1 MIAQSFGHAGHGWL
15 QHLLWWWE
23 IRSGTVN
30 PSGPYYSALSGW
42 VGDVALLGSFV
53 SLVALLVHA
62 VKSHQCHET
71 TCHRIATHEYEMDG
85 VKHRVCHHHHPA
97 LGPEHKLTSV
107 ALRAHHAA
115 KQKPIA
121 FMQSGDVST
130 TAKTGNSTAGAVRVV
145 VQRPTPSARKPAR
158 DAAGRFAKKQ
168 K

>member
-15 QHLLWWWE
+15 QHLWWYFE
-23 IRSGTVN
+23 IHSGTVN
-30 PSGPYYSALSGW
+30 EGGPYYGALSGW

-62 VKSHQCHET
+62 IKSHQCHET

-97 LGPEHKLTSV
+97 LGPEHKLTST

-115 KQKPIA
+115 KTRLPFTA
-121 FMQSGDVST
+121 TSSG
-130 TAKTGNSTAGAVRVV
+130 TAANATEVRIVT
-145 VQRPTPSARKPAR
+145 QRIPTPGPKKPAR
-158 DAAGRFAKKQ
+158 DAAGRFAKKP